1 MLQIHYLSS
10 NKKQLL
16 VRFSLFADWES
27 QFSVVIIQLRF
38 CLGKAISL
46 LCVFSLFYP
55 VCFYLNSLY
64 ISSFL
69 FGCFTMV
76 PFLLGLLPP
85 LHSICLIDL
94 IIPCIDEVIFL
105 CRQLTQFLLML
116 RISQFSYWEVISS
129 LLFGSREEICA
140 GFVVVDSF
148 RLNRFMFNW

>member
-1 MLQIHYLSS
+1 MCI
-10 NKKQLL
+10 
-16 VRFSLFADWES
+16 FA
-27 QFSVVIIQLRF
+27 VVS
-38 CLGKAISL
+38 SL
-46 LCVFSLFYP
+46 LLPLKFIYIIIFVWMLYHGTFSAR
-55 VCFYLNSLY
+55 
-64 ISSFL
+64 
-69 FGCFTMV
+69 FT
-76 PFLLGLLPP
+76 FP